1 MECILF
7 DLDNTLYP
15 PRCDLFGLI
24 DKRINSYMHEVVGI
38 ALEDVDT
45 LRRQYW
51 QAYGVTMQ
59 GLMRH
64 HQVDP
69 EDYLYYV
76 HDVDVASRLQVE
88 PELRQALVSLPQ
100 AKVIF
105 TNSCRSHT
113 DRVLDALGV
122 ADLFDQVFD
131 IRVAD
136 YMPKPY
142 VEPYHRVL
150 EHLGLAGSQ
159 CVMVEDSVANLKPA
173 KDLGMTTILVGNA
186 IPGPFVDRCLDE
198 VVQLPAALA
207 DWMPAGGCIGSQP
220 SVAGE

>member
-38 ALEDVDT
+38 PLQDVDT

-51 QAYGVTMQ
+51 QTYGVTMQ

-69 EDYLYYV
+69 EDYLSYV
-76 HDVDVASRLQVE
+76 HDVDVTSRLQLE
-88 PELRQALVSLPQ
+88 PELRQALISLPQ

-113 DRVLDALGV
+113 DRVLDALGI

-142 VEPYHRVL
+142 LLPYHRVL
-150 EHLGLAGSQ
+150 GHLGLTGSQ
-159 CVMVEDSVANLKPA
+159 CIMVEDSVANLKPA

-186 IPGPFVDRCLDE
+186 TSAPFVDRQLDE
-198 VVQLPAALA
+198 VVDLPAALDGWITTSPCA
-207 DWMPAGGCIGSQP
+207 SFQPA
-220 SVAGE
+220 VTGE